1 MSLKHRAFRI
11 AFYWLPPVLWMS
23 TIFALSSR
31 QSIGVTHTYLYDFL
45 IFKTLHI
52 LEYAGLF
59 FLFFR
64 AFHSTRLSITRQ
76 HLFSVVAAVAFAATD
91 EIHQLFVATRTGRIR
106 DILIDTAGILIMYM
120 LVRKYHKFFKR
131 VHAL

>member
-1 MSLKHRAFRI
+1 MSLKHPGLRF
-11 AFYWLPPVLWMS
+11 AFYWLPPILWMS

-45 IFKTLHI
+45 IFKSLHV

-59 FLFFR
+59 FLLFR
-64 AFHSTRLSITRQ
+64 ALHSTRLSITRQ
-76 HLFSVVAAVAFAATD
+76 HLYAVVTAVAFAATD
-91 EIHQLFVATRTGRIR
+91 EMHQLFVATRTGRIR

-120 LVRKYHKFFKR
+120 LVRKYHKFLER
-131 VHAL
+131 ARAL